1 MIAAVLRWLLMLIA
15 DLTVFVLAWLLAPIL
30 PLFAVGKEQLP
41 DWLSYFSA
49 EDNPL
54 DGDVGYITLHAPF
67 KGYSQHGIKRYINR
81 VWWLVRNPGYGFSYQ
96 VLGHRV
102 NSMPRV
108 VSGDPL
114 VSDSVNLTVGR
125 MHGLSGHVL
134 VREGWAFEFYLVHQ
148 YNNSNQ
154 CFRLRLGWKLLGWVN
169 EPGQWP
175 IGGKAQFVCGIK
187 PFGRF
192 QR

>member
-1 MIAAVLRWLLMLIA
+1 MRWLMLLILDILMFI
-15 DLTVFVLAWLLAPIL
+15 LAMLLAPIL

-54 DGDVGYITLHAPF
+54 DGDVGYIMQHAPF

-102 NSMPRV
+102 NSVPRV

-134 VREGWAFEFYLVHQ
+134 VREGRAFELYLVRQ
-148 YNNSNQ
+148 YGKSGR
-154 CFRLRLGWKLLGWVN
+154 CFRLRLGWKLLGWIN

-175 IGGKAQFVCGIK
+175 LGGKAQFVIGIK
-187 PFGRF
+187 PLGRF

>member
-1 MIAAVLRWLLMLIA
+1 MITAALRWLLMLVA

-30 PLFAVGKEQLP
+30 PAFAIGKDHLP

-67 KGYSQHGIKRYINR
+67 KGMQTGWRRYINR

-102 NSMPRV
+102 NSVPRV

-134 VREGWAFEFYLVHQ
+134 VREGRAFELYLVRQ
-148 YNNSNQ
+148 YCKTGR
-154 CFRLRLGWKLLGWVN
+154 CFRLRMGWKLLGWIN
-169 EPGQWP
+169 EPTSWP
-175 IGGKAQFVCGIK
+175 LGSKAQFVFGIK
-187 PFGRF
+187 PLGRF

>member
-134 VREGWAFEFYLVHQ
+134 VREGWAFEFYLVRQ
-148 YNNSNQ
+148 YGSSGR